1 MSGGRRYW
9 NEDTQRWEDG
19 EAVRNPAPATP
30 PPPARPQHAPDAAPP
45 GPVAPDAEASGE
57 GRGTG
62 PSETGP
68 SEADVAWWQR
78 QTQTQAGDGGVVEP
92 VAPDATDGSG
102 VRPFPAWPADAGRP
116 YPDRVP
122 PAPAAPG
129 GLNRRVLWSV
139 VVGAAVVGVGV
150 SLVLSLV
157 IGPGDDKGDKR
168 SAASAATTPG
178 PTGATES
185 SGAPSP
191 TGGPASPST
200 SPSALP
206 TGYASRDDGEGFRIA
221 VPEGWTRSTV
231 KSTYGIRVV
240 NYRSADHSHR
250 IQVYQVAE
258 SSPDASFELYLSAA
272 TAKPAG
278 FKEISLRNLDDGEFT
293 GSRLEYLADTIKREP
308 AVGPWHVYDERFV
321 AADGNIYA
329 IAVYGPDADG
339 RDDELQLLT
348 TALNWFCPPGA
359 TCDPAPA

>member
-62 PSETGP
+62 PSE
-68 SEADVAWWQR
+68 ADVAWW

-102 VRPFPAWPADAGRP
+102 VQPFPAWPADAGRP

-293 GSRLEYLADTIKREP
+293 GSRLEYLADTIKGEP